1 MKTYLKQ
8 TIGLSVLCLVMIAG
22 GDSVWAQ
29 TKQTAEQELPEAA
42 INEDRVW
49 KPRAVEIEI
58 STPDPLPVFNP
69 PSTSYR
75 KDLLTAMDYH
85 NMANAVQAMIDSN
98 DYRDTLVDLA
108 LVERRM
114 SDLEKCN
121 VNLLS
126 KNFSDP
132 QNVWNKMKSEADRMS
147 QEYALSD
154 AVEMKE
160 LSEQDL
166 LDMATLT
173 GVDSEQQTDRQETTN
188 ETTDSNAGNTNLID
202 WDIGYSILKDLYAN
216 QDNWGSRLSSTSPS
230 FSLWD
235 DQKYLYDTQV
245 WNPKYTAINAYFG
258 VDPNGRPQGV
268 NEKKYDYYFYKDVRQ
283 AHQNYL
289 ASLAAQTGKPIP
301 VGQLGEAPQVAP
313 RPLAPRQEIV
323 LIQVNDNNAFDGVY
337 PGYPQPWQTFI
348 DSGFTTYNPNG
359 EMAQVFKVNLSKRTI
374 SPKSLEDGSVPNRIS
389 RYLTTK
395 YELNK
400 KQEELEEQNNRV
412 AELKEKIEAFATDNE
427 IQLPQDMN
435 YADPEDLVQI
445 KTLLLQERDKK
456 IAKAKPLMK
465 EGSEPIDLVTRDNET
480 KQEVT
485 AAENRRKQ
493 LEALVQYDDVED
505 RERIKEQIMAQD
517 EAERQ
522 AAIARGEDVSDWEA
536 AVVVDYGTLVEAL
549 EYDVD
554 AEVAVSFS
562 NVDTIKEA
570 IKEAR
575 ANAKITELS
584 NKEKQ
589 KAREKELADLTKPI
603 DSMCSNG
610 GIQGTF
616 DINAIQIP

>member
-8 TIGLSVLCLVMIAG
+8 TIGLSFLCLIMLAG
-22 GDSVWAQ
+22 GYPVLAQ
-29 TKQTAEQELPEAA
+29 TKQAAEQELPEAA
-42 INEDRVW
+42 VGEERIW
-49 KPRAVEIEI
+49 TPRAVEIEV
-58 STPDPLPVFNP
+58 SKPDPLPVFNP

-75 KDLLTAMDYH
+75 KDLLAAMDYH
-85 NMANAVQAMIDSN
+85 NMANAVQAMIDGN
-98 DYRDTLVDLA
+98 DYRDALVDLA
-108 LVERRM
+108 LAERRM

-121 VNLLS
+121 VNLLA
-126 KNFSDP
+126 KNFSNP

-154 AVEMKE
+154 VTEMKE

-173 GVDSEQQTDRQETTN
+173 GVDSDSSQPSQNTQ
-188 ETTDSNAGNTNLID
+188 TTDTDTDTGTANLID

-230 FSLWD
+230 FTLWD
-235 DQKYLYDTQV
+235 DQKYLYDTEI

-258 VDPNGRPQGV
+258 VDPNGRPKGV
-268 NEKKYDYYFYKDVRQ
+268 DDKKYDYYFYKDVRQ

-337 PGYPQPWQTFI
+337 PSYPEPWQKFI
-348 DSGFTTYNPNG
+348 DSGFSKYNSNG

-400 KQEELEEQNNRV
+400 KQEEVEEQNNRV
-412 AELKEKIEAFATDNE
+412 AELKEKITAFATDND
-427 IQLPQDMN
+427 ITLPEDIN
-435 YADPEDLVQI
+435 YADPEDLAQI

-456 IAKAKPLMK
+456 IATAKPLMTG
-465 EGSEPIDLVTRDNET
+465 GSETINLVTREDET

-485 AAENRRKQ
+485 AAENRQKQ
-493 LEALVQYDDVED
+493 LEALSQYDDVKD
-505 RERIKEQIMAQD
+505 RERIKAQIMAQD
-517 EAERQ
+517 EADRQ
-522 AAIARGEDVSDWEA
+522 AALARGEDVSDWEA
-536 AVVVDYGTLVEAL
+536 AVVVDYGSLVEAL

-603 DSMCSNG
+603 DNMCSNG

-616 DINAIQIP
+616 NVDAIQIP